1 MKKIIKKF
9 LAYTLIFCELFQVTG
24 VYALTKDENV
34 YVKLKESGE
43 VKSTSVTE
51 HLYDYSGNEINDKTL
66 LNNIKNVNGNEKFN
80 HNGSDLIWE
89 TNGNDIYYQGKYDKD
104 LPISLDVKYYL
115 DGEEKKVNE
124 MLGKS
129 GNVKISLTY
138 TNNSYEYININGRNE
153 KLYVPYAIVTT
164 TILNNL
170 DNKNIKV
177 FNGKVV
183 DNGVNS
189 ILMAVS
195 SPGLYE
201 SLKINNLKEINR
213 VEITYDTK
221 SFELNSIYSVATT
234 SFLDNNLDMAGEFNN
249 LYKSI
254 NLLQDNMDIIVDA
267 SKKLSDGSNQM
278 NVGVT
283 TLNKKAQEL
292 TKKYQ
297 YYRNM
302 DRNALKE
309 KLIKVVEQNI
319 NMIVPTL
326 KEEITNEAKKVIKS
340 NKEELETAVVTYTLK
355 NTKAVVDEEVSKIV
369 LELDIEKLVEKVIN
383 SNLYKLLKNDSE
395 VIELT
400 NMLKK
405 DINTKLTNIITNEV
419 NSISNSLGNNMSD
432 VQEKDIKYIV
442 DNYDLTEEQAKEIV
456 DKVQKDTLK
465 QVNENVKSAAIPE
478 KIIKALND
486 KDYASK
492 LINDYINKLNNRLI
506 ELLNSDTTI
515 SQYTN
520 DLKNK
525 IISAIKKDLEECDF
539 YPNKD
544 IKTYI
549 SELVDKVIDN
559 TANDLSTTYTEKY
572 TNKVVKNVIENQL
585 SSKNVDSKLR
595 ELLDE
600 YEEDI
605 NQKATIL
612 DNAVYTLSDS
622 LNKLNNGSNQI
633 SDGMK
638 ALSNG
643 LDKYNKEGIN
653 KINKLVNGDVKIFQ
667 KRFDALMNLSKKNK
681 MIDMTPSKSSSSSK
695 IIFMIDSISKPN
707 DVIVNEPKVKVK
719 KTIWDKIKGLF

>member
-1 MKKIIKKF
+1 MKKIIEKF
-9 LAYTLIFCELFQVTG
+9 IAYTLILCELFQVTG

-34 YVKLKESGE
+34 YVKLNENGKVEN
-43 VKSTSVTE
+43 TTVTE
-51 HLYDYSGNEINDKTL
+51 HLYDYNGNKVNDKTL
-66 LNNIKNVNGNEKFN
+66 LDNIKNVNGNERFN

-89 TNGNDIYYQGKYDKD
+89 TNGSDIYYQGKYDKD

-115 DGEEKKVNE
+115 DGEEKTVNE
-124 MLGKS
+124 MIGKS
-129 GNVKISLTY
+129 GNVKIVLTY
-138 TNNSYEYININGRNE
+138 TNNSYEYININGKKE

-164 TILNNL
+164 TILNNM

-177 FNGKVV
+177 FNGKII

-201 SLKINNLKEINR
+201 SLKINDLKDINK

-234 SFLDNNLDMAGEFNN
+234 SFLDNNLDIASELNN
-249 LYKSI
+249 LYNSI
-254 NLLQDNMDIIVDA
+254 NLLQDNMNTIVDA

-278 NVGVT
+278 NIGVT
-283 TLNKKAQEL
+283 TFNKKAQEL

-302 DRNALKE
+302 DRDALKE

-326 KEEITNEAKKVIKS
+326 KEEITNETKKVIKS
-340 NKEELETAVVTYTLK
+340 NKEELEQAVVTYTLK

-369 LELDIEKLVEKVIN
+369 LELDIEKLLEKSMN

-400 NMLKK
+400 NILKK
-405 DINTKLTNIITNEV
+405 DINEKIINVVKNEV

-559 TANDLSTTYTEKY
+559 TANDLSTTYTVKY
-572 TNKVVKNVIENQL
+572 TNKVIKNVIENQL
-585 SSKNVDSKLR
+585 SNKNVDSKLR
-595 ELLDE
+595 DLLDE
-600 YEEDI
+600 YEDDI

-681 MIDMTPSKSSSSSK
+681 MIDKTPLKSSSSSK

-707 DVIVNEPKVKVK
+707 DVIVNEPKVKEK